1 MADKKLNEVTANA
14 TVDYVIGTLNDG
26 STVRISK
33 ADLAAV
39 VGGLL
44 VQNHIIFGI
53 FGVQDDV
60 DADNLTNNGTYYLR
74 NNIQNAMS
82 WSYLVVFKIYGTDNI
97 IQININSAA
106 NQLKIRTKTA
116 SGWQSWKTI
125 SLQ

>member
-33 ADLAAV
+33 ANLATV
-39 VGGLL
+39 VGELL
-44 VQNHIIFGI
+44 VQNNVI
-53 FGVQDDV
+53 FGVFGIQDDV
-60 DADNLTNNGTYYLR
+60 DADNLLKNGTYYLR
-74 NNIQNAMS
+74 TNIQNAMS

-106 NQLKIRTKTA
+106 NQLKIRTKTT
-116 SGWQSWKTI
+116 SEWQGWKTI
-125 SLQ
+125 TLQ

>member
-44 VQNHIIFGI
+44 VQNNVIFGV

-60 DADNLTNNGTYYLR
+60 DADNLLKNGTYYL
-74 NNIQNAMS
+74 

-106 NQLKIRTKTA
+106 NQFKIRTKTT

-125 SLQ
+125 PLQ

>member
-14 TVDYVIGTLNDG
+14 TVDYLIGTLNDG

-33 ADLAAV
+33 ADLATV
-39 VGGLL
+39 VGELL
-44 VQNHIIFGI
+44 VQKNVI
-53 FGVQDDV
+53 FGVFGIQDDV
-60 DADNLTNNGTYYLR
+60 DADNLLKNGTYYLR

-106 NQLKIRTKTA
+106 NQLKIRTKTTSA
-116 SGWQSWKTI
+116 WQGWKTI
-125 SLQ
+125 TLQ

>member
-33 ADLAAV
+33 ANLATV
-39 VGGLL
+39 VGELL
-44 VQNHIIFGI
+44 VQNNVI
-53 FGVQDDV
+53 FGVFGIQDDV

-106 NQLKIRTKTA
+106 NQFKIRTKTA

>member
-33 ADLAAV
+33 ANLATV
-39 VGGLL
+39 VGELL
-44 VQNHIIFGI
+44 VQNNVI
-53 FGVQDDV
+53 FGVFGIQDDV

-106 NQLKIRTKTA
+106 NQFKIRTKTTSA
-116 SGWQSWKTI
+116 WQGWKTI
-125 SLQ
+125 TLL

>member
-44 VQNHIIFGI
+44 VQNNVIFGV

-60 DADNLTNNGTYYLR
+60 DADNLLKNGTYYLR

-106 NQLKIRTKTA
+106 NQFKIRTKTT

-125 SLQ
+125 PLQ